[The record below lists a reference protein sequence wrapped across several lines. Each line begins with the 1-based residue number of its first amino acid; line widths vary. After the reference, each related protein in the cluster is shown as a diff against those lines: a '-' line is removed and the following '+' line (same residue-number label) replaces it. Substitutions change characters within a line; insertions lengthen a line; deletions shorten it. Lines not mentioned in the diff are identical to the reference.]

1 MSHPLKRLL
10 ELDRLEEK
18 VKCENDLAQFVRS
31 AWHIIESSTE
41 LKWNWHLDTICGYL
55 MAFDNGELPDK
66 RLIICIPPGT
76 MKSILVSVMY
86 PAWRWIRNPHDR
98 YLSITNEQGLAV
110 RDALR
115 MKDIITSDWYASK
128 WPISLKA
135 SQNEKTYYVN
145 ECQGFR
151 QSQGISAGNTGKRGD
166 CVIGS
171 TMVATEIGDIRI
183 DDLYSMETPP
193 MVWSFNHVTKNI
205 ELKKIL
211 AKKESYASKTI
222 NITALDGIMLTC
234 TPCHRI
240 YTSNGYQKAE
250 NISGCILSFLQR
262 TNDVQA
268 WKSSAMQK
276 IRGNHVGMPDLQQ
289 RIQKRWCGTRQRIK
303 KKYREIRYFLLK
315 EMQST
320 EPQSRAIYQTMFALW
335 KGVQSKKR
343 KEKVLLNEVQE
354 FITVTKKNIGSQA
367 MRGMWKDDDYLKLAA
382 KVLLYGLQKSCSFV
396 AYDWEREFSF
406 SFNNGQG
413 WTFPQN
419 ERANKNSR
427 YEYLYG
433 MSIFSNKKKETA
445 NSSHRLEC
453 REQSSRESNN
463 AMRRMSYTAPQI
475 LNCIATIKE
484 TSVVDDSRK
493 SVPVYDIQVDG
504 NSNFFANGILVHNC
518 LLIDDPIDAAQAYSD
533 VIRTGVNETWDRSLS
548 SRLNDLK
555 NSGILLIMQRVHQD
569 DLVGHLQKK
578 AECQWTVLSI
588 PMRYEG
594 TPSYDAGAD
603 IGRPELNDPRTVRG
617 ELMFPGKF
625 SENSVKSLEEDLGE
639 HGTSAQLQQRPVPI
653 GGSIIKKHHWR
664 RWPDDKKLPKCL
676 HIFTSYDTAYSD
688 KDIAGSAFSAC
699 TRWGVFWH
707 DSRERY
713 CVMLLGVWYGRV
725 GYPEL
730 RAKVVE
736 IDKKYRPD
744 VNLIEA
750 KSTGLSLI
758 GDLKDA
764 VDGLIKAY
772 SPGKGE
778 EKSSRAHSVTPIFEM
793 GLVYV
798 PPKSWAD
805 ELIEYVASF
814 PHGAPPSADLTDTV
828 TQALI
833 YLRNARYFDN
843 YGDEVLQKE
852 AEARNKLKEEM
863 AQ

>member
-1 MSHPLKRLL
+1 VLVRRRPELSHPLKRLL

-18 VKCENDLAQFVRS
+18 IKCENDLAQFVKS
-31 AWHIIESSTE
+31 AWHIIESASE

-145 ECQGFR
+145 EYQGFR

-166 CVIGS
+166 V
-171 TMVATEIGDIRI
+171 
-183 DDLYSMETPP
+183 
-193 MVWSFNHVTKNI
+193 
-205 ELKKIL
+205 
-211 AKKESYASKTI
+211 
-222 NITALDGIMLTC
+222 
-234 TPCHRI
+234 
-240 YTSNGYQKAE
+240 
-250 NISGCILSFLQR
+250 
-262 TNDVQA
+262 
-268 WKSSAMQK
+268 
-276 IRGNHVGMPDLQQ
+276 
-289 RIQKRWCGTRQRIK
+289 
-303 KKYREIRYFLLK
+303 
-315 EMQST
+315 
-320 EPQSRAIYQTMFALW
+320 
-335 KGVQSKKR
+335 
-343 KEKVLLNEVQE
+343 
-354 FITVTKKNIGSQA
+354 
-367 MRGMWKDDDYLKLAA
+367 
-382 KVLLYGLQKSCSFV
+382 
-396 AYDWEREFSF
+396 
-406 SFNNGQG
+406 
-413 WTFPQN
+413 
-419 ERANKNSR
+419 
-427 YEYLYG
+427 
-433 MSIFSNKKKETA
+433 
-445 NSSHRLEC
+445 
-453 REQSSRESNN
+453 
-463 AMRRMSYTAPQI
+463 
-475 LNCIATIKE
+475 
-484 TSVVDDSRK
+484 
-493 SVPVYDIQVDG
+493 
-504 NSNFFANGILVHNC
+504 

-625 SENSVKSLEEDLGE
+625 SENSVRSLEEDLGE

-688 KDIAGSAFSAC
+688 KDIEGSAFSAC

-750 KSTGLSLI
+750 KATGLSLI

-764 VDGLIKAY
+764 VDGIIKAY

-798 PPKSWAD
+798 PSKSWAD

-814 PHGAPPSADLTDTV
+814 PHGSPPSADLTDTV

-833 YLRNARYFDN
+833 YLRKGRYFDN

-863 AQ
+863 AR